1 MALPWHLRGL
11 IHKPNGTGYPVWGG
25 IQAILW
31 AIHRLKGSIDIDVH
45 VTKDHVL
52 VAVHWLKDWLWPDGR
67 RVTGAVG
74 DYTYAELQ
82 TMRPRRG
89 GPWRIQSV
97 PEIMAIVGGKII
109 LCLETKPDPAFHLI
123 TTWARLRED
132 ADRTGARVLIMF
144 IQSYG
149 STVARRQAW
158 EQSMESIGRAAKMH
172 FPVMLL
178 ARSLIDPRRWDFID
192 AWKGPRK
199 FGRLLPATVA
209 WVGAGSPWGH
219 TERPKVRTPGLV
231 SIPKPPPGP
240 QLPKPDPRPP
250 APQEPAMPAL
260 DDRYDRTT
268 RNGCKVDRWTA
279 QALDAAQEKC
289 GLTLTVTQ
297 GSWSTSVGA
306 SAGTHAGGGV
316 VDLKPTTNPTKAVKA
331 LRECGFAA
339 WHRKPGQGPWP
350 SHIHAVL
357 INNTQAAAS
366 AKRQVVAYE
375 GGLNGLANNGPDD
388 GPRVAPN
395 IYPYR
400 GIPKRRSTM
409 NAVEYGRYLIKAG
422 LDQLAKTDKPRPAVA
437 AAAKAIT
444 KALKDMPSK

>member
-1 MALPWHLRGL
+1 MRFIAHTTNPLDGDSVAGVLSAIKAGFAGADVNVHSTADGVIVALHWAAGGGWPLYPRADAL
-11 IHKPNGTGYPVWGG
+11 TFAQCQARRNRKRTSARIPNITELLD
-25 IQAILW
+25 A
-31 AIHRLKGSIDIDVH
+31 
-45 VTKDHVL
+45 
-52 VAVHWLKDWLWPDGR
+52 
-67 RVTGAVG
+67 
-74 DYTYAELQ
+74 AEKAD
-82 TMRPRRG
+82 PG
-89 GPWRIQSV
+89 FV
-97 PEIMAIVGGKII
+97 
-109 LCLETKPDPAFHLI
+109 LCLEAKPSPGLEDPKVWRQVAGRNAIAMVIQRFR
-123 TTWARLRED
+123 TATWEKA
-132 ADRTGARVLIMF
+132 AI
-144 IQSYG
+144 
-149 STVARRQAW
+149 RRMA
-158 EQSMESIGRAAKMH
+158 AAKAAGV
-172 FPVMLL
+172 PTMLL
-178 ARSLIDPRRWDFID
+178 WRHHIPADSPWWGVID
-192 AWKGPRK
+192 AVKGAPLSQAIPSHVIRIPLGGMRPEKAREILHSVLAKGAGVPGPR
-199 FGRLLPATVA
+199 P
-209 WVGAGSPWGH
+209 
-219 TERPKVRTPGLV
+219 
-231 SIPKPPPGP
+231 
-240 QLPKPDPRPP
+240 PKPDPRPP
-250 APQEPAMPAL
+250 APEEPVMPAL
-260 DDRYDRTT
+260 DDRYERTT
-268 RNGCKVDRWTA
+268 RDGRSVDRWTA

-375 GGLNGLANNGPDD
+375 GGLNGLANGGPDD
-388 GPRVAPN
+388 GPKVPVQVF
-395 IYPYR
+395 PYR
-400 GIPKRRSTM
+400 GIPQRRSDM